1 MLVFKESYS
10 HPKMCLC
17 PCRAAAGDSSS
28 IGDDPQS
35 SDNKQQPLTAEAS
48 TYCCSKYPV
57 SADEESGVAAD
68 EIVNKQK
75 EVVDCSE
82 RSYADSLGSETVEVL
97 FEESND
103 GSESATEPD
112 DGEDRDKKEMHGYKE
127 TEDVIQDNVLET
139 SVDDGRKWN
148 IVADIEAEE
157 QMEESGESSDI
168 WNDHVDGPGEIAKQE
183 GDMQNETKSAGQS
196 DVVEVMGLETAKVDI
211 NDGETN
217 EKEVQTEAVKES
229 RPVENLEEPESQ
241 IEREEKGALLGKTEE
256 LEANQC
262 VMSDTRCSED
272 RVDRFSAAK
281 ENSERNSGPKAV
293 GKQLVISKHPKVHQV
308 KAVPVVPPKPQ
319 HCRITALT
327 LRQQQQQEQH
337 QTPSVRDRL
346 DSDRGRETMMKV
358 VTHQDDVCE
367 GEQEK
372 DRDKMGRG
380 KEKPKLRGGER
391 EGGID
396 GRRNSPL
403 SMCFDEAVA
412 IATMRREKEKEHEK
426 ERQRD
431 WGNEMQ

>member
-1 MLVFKESYS
+1 
-10 HPKMCLC
+10 MCLC

-28 IGDDPQS
+28 IVDDPQS
-35 SDNKQQPLTAEAS
+35 SDSKQQPPTAEAS

-57 SADEESGVAAD
+57 SADEESGVAVDA
-68 EIVNKQK
+68 IVNKQK

-82 RSYADSLGSETVEVL
+82 SSYADSLGSETVEVL

-103 GSESATEPD
+103 GSEIASEPD
-112 DGEDRDKKEMHGYKE
+112 DGEDREKKEMRRYKE

-139 SVDDGRKWN
+139 SVSDGRKWN
-148 IVADIEAEE
+148 IVADIEPEE
-157 QMEESGESSDI
+157 QMEESGESRDI
-168 WNDHVDGPGEIAKQE
+168 WNDHVDVPGEIAKQE

-196 DVVEVMGLETAKVDI
+196 DVVEVMGLETAKVDF

-217 EKEVQTEAVKES
+217 EKEVRTEAVKES

-241 IEREEKGALLGKTEE
+241 LETEEKGAMLGKTEE
-256 LEANQC
+256 LETNQC
-262 VMSDTRCSED
+262 VISDTRCSQD

-281 ENSERNSGPKAV
+281 EKSERNSGLKAV
-293 GKQLVISKHPKVHQV
+293 GKQLVISKHPKVLQV

-327 LRQQQQQEQH
+327 LRQQQQEQH

-367 GEQEK
+367 GEQKK

-380 KEKPKLRGGER
+380 KEKPILRGGER

-412 IATMRREKEKEHEK
+412 IATMRREKEKENEK
-426 ERQRD
+426 EKQRD